1 MPLIFLIV
9 LLSSSLSFATG
20 LINRYQYLNASVLP
34 KEVWTFATVIGQSL
48 GPGERS
54 YSGSG
59 NSISNEN
66 FFSKDLSYGNLVD
79 EVSDPVDK
87 ELAQAAFDEYGRDNN
102 QRAGRVVN
110 DVSITQKSNVYV
122 LGRGLSNKT
131 SMFLAFP
138 VVTIRT
144 QFNSRFQHDPSL
156 LQLAQQ
162 LREEGQYLK
171 AQEILE
177 KSQNALSTKL
187 SENGYRSSYP
197 TEITTLANVFMTLRY
212 QAIDQKKFKLASDM
226 SLVVPSGKKFDQD
239 DFLPMRINEEQF
251 SLRPTMTAGYSPDY
265 RFSFFTS
272 TYYHKRFAFEKTRRI
287 PGNEVNPLSNDV
299 DRTTTQYGDTFGGSA
314 QFNYSHNELFTF
326 YVGQSFEYRNQDQ
339 VKGTR
344 FESRRYN
351 YLEQDTDQR
360 LGIGYGGVAVNTIR
374 SFMAKKFI
382 IPIDVNIQYSFT
394 NSGKNALDNKAI
406 AMNMMVFYK

>member
-1 MPLIFLIV
+1 MPLIFFV
-9 LLSSSLSFATG
+9 LLLTSSSAFATG
-20 LINRYQYLNASVLP
+20 LINRFQYLNASGLP
-34 KEVWTFATVIGQSL
+34 NEVWTFATVIGQSL
-48 GPGERS
+48 GPGEKT

-66 FFSKDLSYGNLVD
+66 FYSRDLTYGHLVD
-79 EVSDPVDK
+79 EISDPVDK
-87 ELAQAAFDEYGRDNN
+87 ELARAAFDEYGRADGMG
-102 QRAGRVVN
+102 AGRVVN
-110 DVSITQKSNVYV
+110 DVAVTQKSNVYV

-138 VVTIRT
+138 VVTLRT
-144 QFNSRFQHDPSL
+144 QFSSRFVHDESL

-171 AQEILE
+171 AQEIME

-197 TEITTLANVFMTLRY
+197 TEITTLANVFVTLRY
-212 QAIDQKKFKLASDM
+212 QAVDQKKFKLASDM
-226 SLVVPSGKKFDQD
+226 AVVVPSGKKFDQD

-251 SLRPTMTAGYSPDY
+251 SLRPTLTAGYSPDY

-287 PGNEVNPLSNDV
+287 PGNEVNPLSNDL
-299 DRTTTQYGDTFGGSA
+299 DRTTTQYGDTYGGSA
-314 QFNYSHNELFTF
+314 QVNYSHNELFTF

-339 VKGTR
+339 VKG
-344 FESRRYN
+344 SRYSGERYR

-360 LGIGYGGVAVNTIR
+360 LGIGYGGIAINTIK

-382 IPIDVNIQYSFT
+382 IPVDVNLQYSFT